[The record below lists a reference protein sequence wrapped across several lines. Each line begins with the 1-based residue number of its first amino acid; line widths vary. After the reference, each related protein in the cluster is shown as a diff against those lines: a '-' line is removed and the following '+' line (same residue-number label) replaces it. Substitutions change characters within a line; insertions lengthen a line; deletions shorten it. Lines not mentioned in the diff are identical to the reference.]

1 MFFCAI
7 ISVNASG
14 PARACAS
21 ARAFT
26 LVELLAA
33 VVGAVVVLSAATGF
47 LLTAFLRQ
55 KAVLEA
61 QRLEALHDDLA
72 QTIGTAI
79 KTADA
84 FQIYSGRAQYGAGR
98 LGIGSRTGNFLVCL
112 KTEPDGSQSEADFE
126 LSDGQIIYAKT
137 VAGVEQT
144 TRRYPY
150 TRIPPGVVDIFSTD
164 LGIVQASWDVV
175 TRQDLVPFHV
185 CAMPLV
191 MR

>member
-1 MFFCAI
+1 MFFSAL
-7 ISVNASG
+7 ISVNPSG

-98 LGIGSRTGNFLVCL
+98 LGTGSRTGNLLVCL
-112 KTEPDGSQSEADFE
+112 KAAPDGRKARPT
-126 LSDGQIIYAKT
+126 LSYPAARSFTLKPSPGWCKPHE
-137 VAGVEQT
+137 G
-144 TRRYPY
+144 TR
-150 TRIPPGVVDIFSTD
+150 TRGFRLGPSKFSART
-164 LGIVQASWDVV
+164 LGSS
-175 TRQDLVPFHV
+175 RQVG
-185 CAMPLV
+185 
-191 MR
+191 RW